1 MPSPVDAKTGFRFSY
16 LILGVS
22 IVSAVGSYAY
32 SLWVTSQKEK
42 ASLPRPA
49 IDQIVKALRTY
60 HHQVGRFPDT
70 FIDLQT
76 RVWRHKRL
84 PPFGE
89 DGHSLSMTNY
99 YYVYYA
105 IDATACCLWAIP
117 INKRREEGSTFFLAL
132 TPEAARKWKG
142 APLRLEEMKH
152 LPPVPDPAQ
161 LALLGLTEQSLSEPQ
176 PSRAGR
182 KALRLPSSSL

>member
-1 MPSPVDAKTGFRFSY
+1 MPSAADAKTGFRFSY
-16 LILGVS
+16 FILGVS
-22 IVSAVGSYAY
+22 IVGAVGSYAY
-32 SLWVTSQKEK
+32 GLWVTSQQEK

-70 FIDLQT
+70 FVDLQT

-105 IDATACCLWAIP
+105 IDDKACSLWAVP

-132 TPEAARKWKG
+132 TADAARKWKG
-142 APLRLEEMKH
+142 APLGLEEIKR
-152 LPPVPDPAQ
+152 LPPLPDPAQ
-161 LALLGLTEQSLSEPQ
+161 LALLGLTEQSIAGRQ
-176 PSRAGR
+176 PSRAGP
-182 KALRLPSSSL
+182 KVFRLPPLSL

>member
-1 MPSPVDAKTGFRFSY
+1 
-16 LILGVS
+16 
-22 IVSAVGSYAY
+22 
-32 SLWVTSQKEK
+32 QEEK

-70 FIDLQT
+70 FVDLQT

-84 PPFGE
+84 HPFGE

-117 INKRREEGSTFFLAL
+117 INKRKEEGSTFFLTL
-132 TPEAARKWKG
+132 TPDGARKWKG
-142 APLRLEEMKH
+142 APL
-152 LPPVPDPAQ
+152 
-161 LALLGLTEQSLSEPQ
+161 
-176 PSRAGR
+176 
-182 KALRLPSSSL
+182 